1 MALLVISETLGLFL
15 NRLTADVMYF
25 LRNKQNLQQS
35 IQMESS
41 KIQRIFPESF
51 QAFLKSTS
59 SIELLNKKMTLLAYG
74 FPKFWAVKDVVRKMS
89 KKPRFRTSFDSQLTK
104 LSQTLLKSAGAGII
118 IFFLLL

>member
-1 MALLVISETLGLFL
+1 
-15 NRLTADVMYF
+15 
-25 LRNKQNLQQS
+25 
-35 IQMESS
+35 
-41 KIQRIFPESF
+41 
-51 QAFLKSTS
+51 
-59 SIELLNKKMTLLAYG
+59 MTLLAYG